1 MEGEP
6 MTNLTTAQ
14 PRAAATRP
22 PTSELARVEAV
33 RMLRHPAPWLGLLL
47 SLWWLK
53 GVFEENWASAHYEGL
68 LTAFSPLL
76 LGLSM
81 AAVTSFARGRTALA
95 EDAPISTA
103 SRATARLLGALPL
116 VGLVTL
122 IVAGGAIYMRATDGI
137 RLGDEPGLTMHAQYS
152 FPELLQP
159 VLLACFAV
167 ALGAAVVH
175 LVRSQL
181 AAHVLVF
188 VFWFLVGATYW
199 MFQGRIVEA
208 FTPLQVQPN
217 YVVAGPAS
225 TDPTTFPSDWLLSV
239 PGEYQPH
246 WARLVVSPELAAWH
260 GLYLVGLTALL
271 VAVVVPGR
279 ARRPLLAV
287 GGVLAAVAVVLQL
300 VVAP

>member
-1 MEGEP
+1 
-6 MTNLTTAQ
+6 MTDMTTTAQ
-14 PRAAATRP
+14 PRAAASRP
-22 PTSELARVEAV
+22 PTAELARVEAV

-53 GVFEENWASAHYEGL
+53 GVFEENWASARYEGL

-95 EDAPISTA
+95 EDAPVSA
-103 SRATARLLGALPL
+103 SNRAVARLLGALPL
-116 VGLVTL
+116 IGVVAA
-122 IVAGGAIYMRATDGI
+122 IVAGGAIYLRATGGI
-137 RLGDEPGLTMHAQYS
+137 RLGDEPGLTLHAQYS
-152 FPELLQP
+152 LPELLQP
-159 VLLACFAV
+159 VLLAGFAI

-188 VFWFLVGATYW
+188 VFWFLVGASYW
-199 MFQGRIVEA
+199 LFQGRTVEA

-217 YVVAGPAS
+217 YVNVGPAAN
-225 TDPTTFPSDWLLSV
+225 DPTTFPSDWLLSA
-239 PGEYQPH
+239 PGEYQH
-246 WARLVVSPELAAWH
+246 YWARLVVSPELAAWH
-260 GLYLVGLTALL
+260 DLYLLGLTALL

-279 ARRPLLAV
+279 ARRPLLAI
-287 GGVLAAVAVVLQL
+287 GGVVAAVAVVLQL
-300 VVAP
+300 LVAP